1 MYTKQLV
8 LHFGAALLLLW
19 LGAVVVTKH
28 PLEIGPSLKPTLF
41 FTNTTLLV
49 PCASRPHGGGNLVLP
64 SGARVH
70 AFQNAAFSLA
80 VSLHCFL
87 KVVVVQKSAEV
98 RVGGS
103 TVSLRGEKEVTLAK
117 SNGWWWQEGMAEVP
131 NVFYAIDTLYDTAFF
146 HWILESAVFMN
157 YWQEIKTLFPSSKLV
172 LRRRKTFKTLFFPV
186 FGVDPEDVV
195 YNTGGWSD
203 TIFPDS
209 GEFPPPGPDTF
220 PTPNVLLVPPGQYLH
235 DTSLNM
241 ELFKQTLEAFV
252 GKALF
257 YSSSGIEHRAA
268 SSKGGRRVLV
278 LPRGRKENNVG
289 LNDRVVPELDTLAEM
304 IESEGMVGAEVLRT
318 DDVRDIRQQVN
329 AVARA
334 KVIFV
339 AAGSAAY
346 FNILFAANATIYI
359 FGPDRHNMDLGRWP
373 YSRAVWD
380 YGGRSNRLII
390 RNDNISRD
398 ALSTLLRDAVLD
410 A

>member
-8 LHFGAALLLLW
+8 MHFCAALFLLW
-19 LGAVVVTKH
+19 LGVVVVTKH
-28 PLEIGPSLKPTLF
+28 PPEIGPSLNPTLF
-41 FTNTTLLV
+41 ITNTTLLV

-87 KVVVVQKSAEV
+87 KVVVVQKSAEA
-98 RVGGS
+98 RESGS
-103 TVSLRGEKEVTLAK
+103 TVSLQEEQDVSLAK
-117 SNGWWWQEGMAEVP
+117 SNGWYWQEGMAQVP
-131 NVFYAIDTLYDTAFF
+131 SVFYAIDTLYDTAFI
-146 HWILESAVFMN
+146 HWVLETAVFLS
-157 YWQEIKTLFPSSKLV
+157 YWQEIKALFPSCKLV

-203 TIFPDS
+203 TNFPDS

-235 DTSLNM
+235 DTSLNT
-241 ELFKQTLEAFV
+241 ELFKQTLEAFA
-252 GKALF
+252 GKALL
-257 YSSSGIEHRAA
+257 YSSSSIEDRAA
-268 SSKGGRRVLV
+268 KSKGGRRVLV

-289 LNDRVVPELDTLAEM
+289 LNDRVIPELDTLAEM
-304 IESEGMVGAEVLRT
+304 IESEGMAGAEVLRT
-318 DDVRDIRQQVN
+318 DDVQDVRQQVS
-329 AVARA
+329 AVAQA

-346 FNILFAANATIYI
+346 FNMLFAANATIYI
-359 FGPDRHNMDLGRWP
+359 LGPDRHKMDLGRWP

-390 RNDNISRD
+390 RDDSISKD